1 MAMTFTRDG
10 KVVEYDEKER
20 DPDLRW
26 IGDPVLIA
34 EMRAALNNPSVTDP
48 DTGLVIDLIE
58 DNPTYNATA
67 AAMVLGFDLVQAA
80 PGTEE
85 ALELDLTSFP
95 TVLDELFE
103 MGIAD
108 VSVPVSTA
116 DQWSISTP

>member
-10 KVVEYDEKER
+10 KAVEYDEKER

-26 IGDPVLIA
+26 IGDPALIA

-58 DNPTYNATA
+58 DNPAYNITA

-116 DQWSISTP
+116 DH